1 MQLSTLFLSAITA
14 VVCVNAATIPSGA
27 EANNPANNLVN
38 PLQARS
44 YDYVDPGIEAHLE
57 RRSPGYGSSSFING
71 FGGGGFSNGFNTG
84 FSNGFGGGG
93 FVGSGFTHGLGG
105 GFGGGHLG
113 MVNTGYY

>member
-57 RRSPGYGSSSFING
+57 RRSPGYDLRALLMALVVVALAMDLTLDLAMASVVVALLVVASPMASVVALVVV
-71 FGGGGFSNGFNTG
+71 T
-84 FSNGFGGGG
+84 
-93 FVGSGFTHGLGG
+93 LEW
-105 GFGGGHLG
+105 
-113 MVNTGYY
+113 

>member
-27 EANNPANNLVN
+27 EANTPANNLVN

-57 RRSPGYGSSSFING
+57 RRSPGYGSSGFVNG
-71 FGGGGFSNGFNTG
+71 FGGGGFNNGFSNGFVG
-84 FSNGFGGGG
+84 GGFGGGG
-93 FVGSGFTHGLGG
+93 FTHGIGG
-105 GFGGGHLG
+105 GFGGGNFA
-113 MVNTGYY
+113 MVNAGYY